1 MSRHLKQYEKEH
13 MKMAMLKQEETF
25 KQQVQE
31 LHRLYR
37 VQKLMMTTAGSAT
50 AMPAAIRCTPED
62 EHHAEEE
69 NEAGSSQAYAAY
81 AASERQAAAAATAV
95 VDESELELTLAIG
108 TTTTKKEAPSSSVD
122 SRTSNSSS
130 STESGSPQF
139 GATTM
144 APHRPSRLRSS
155 SSSVKV
161 VGAGTTTTQQRLDME
176 QDALKHPPWLHQ
188 CLNLAR

>member
-69 NEAGSSQAYAAY
+69 NEAGSSQAY